1 MNEIWPEIVEA
12 LLPYFASDIAE
23 STYQGKIEECLRY
36 LGWKKTNG
44 TMQSQYVLPI
54 GNNNT
59 VRPDIVLFKPN
70 IESPVLPIEVKRP
83 SNVQCERQVTQLM
96 TYVRQLNLKV
106 GLYVGEKIQLYYN
119 SDNGDFTNVFTA
131 EIQRE
136 DVNGSVLCN
145 LLAFSDFDLDK
156 LEDFCKAQYQQIQA
170 RDNLHRRIT
179 EFFSESNAVQNVLS
193 LLKDKFVPEGFDA
206 KAIEEE
212 FTHLNIVISYRN
224 DNVAPS
230 QQVEPIP
237 THTDVLYQATQTK
250 SGRDNTQFSFNGS
263 KFYGKGRFVLEVIR
277 HYVKEHP
284 HTTYDDLRK
293 QFPDELHSKSLGVVR
308 LETDIRKEITLRPD
322 RKRRY
327 FLKPDEIIVL
337 SDGTKVVVNNQWG
350 TLFPKFLK
358 AAQMIYDV
366 KSDTPYQG

>member
-12 LLPYFASDIAE
+12 LLPYFASDVAE
-23 STYQGKIEECLRY
+23 STYQEKIEECLRY

-70 IESPVLPIEVKRP
+70 IESPMLPIEVKRP

-131 EIQRE
+131 KIQRE
-136 DVNGSVLCN
+136 DANGSVLCN

-179 EFFSESNAVQNVLS
+179 EFFSESDAVQNVLS
-193 LLKDKFVPEGFDA
+193 LLKDKFVAEGFDV
-206 KAIEEE
+206 KAVEEE

-224 DNVAPS
+224 DNVAPL
-230 QQVEPIP
+230 QQMEPIQTHADVLHQA
-237 THTDVLYQATQTK
+237 THTKSTRDYTK
-250 SGRDNTQFSFNGS
+250 FSFNGS
-263 KFYGKGRFVLEVIR
+263 AFYNKREFVLEVIR
-277 HYVKEHP
+277 HYVREHP
-284 HTTYDDLRK
+284 NITYSDLQK
-293 QFPDELHSKSLGVVR
+293 QFPDELHKSFGVVR
-308 LETDIRKEITLRPD
+308 LMSDISQKMVLRPD
-322 RKRRY
+322 LKKRY
-327 FLKPDEIIVL
+327 FLKPEEIIVL
-337 SDGTKVVVNNQWG
+337 SGRTQVVVTNQWG
-350 TLFPKFLK
+350 TYFPNFLK
-358 AAQMIYDV
+358 VAKTLYDI
-366 KSDTPYQG
+366 KSDAPYQG